1 MTREEHPSDPAVE
14 RYLAAVRKSLR
25 GMPEAEVQE
34 ILRELRAHIT
44 ERSGPGGD
52 PEPALRSL
60 GDPDELARQYRGER
74 VAARMECS
82 RSPIVILYGML
93 LLRGRSVSGWMA
105 LALAMFGYAWAI
117 VLGAAGIEKI
127 VSPRDVG
134 LWVRPDWWLPRLM
147 VDGPGPPGAREVLG
161 WWMVPAGL
169 IACALLVFLTRR
181 FGLWWI
187 HRSRGARAAADGR

>member
-1 MTREEHPSDPAVE
+1 MTRHDLPSDPAVE
-14 RYLAAVRKSLR
+14 RYLAAVRKGLR
-25 GMPEAEVQE
+25 GMPEADAEE
-34 ILRELRAHIT
+34 ILLELRAHIT

-52 PEPALRSL
+52 PEAALRSL

-82 RSPIVILYGML
+82 LSPLVILHGML
-93 LLRGRSVSGWMA
+93 LLRGRSVSGWAA

-134 LWVRPDWWLPRLM
+134 LWVRPDSWLPRLM
-147 VDGPGPPGAREVLG
+147 VDGPGPPGSREILG
-161 WWMVPAGL
+161 WWIVPAGPM
-169 IACALLVFLTRR
+169 ACALLVFLTRR

-187 HRSRGARAAADGR
+187 RRSGGARTAADGH

>member
-1 MTREEHPSDPAVE
+1 MTREVHPSDPVVE
-14 RYLAAVRKSLR
+14 RYLAAVRKGLR
-25 GMPEAEVQE
+25 GMPGAEVEE
-34 ILRELRAHIT
+34 ILRELRAHIV
-44 ERSGPGGD
+44 ERSGPGAD

-82 RSPIVILYGML
+82 RSPIVILHGML
-93 LLRGRSVSGWMA
+93 LLRGRGVSGWMA

-117 VLGAAGIEKI
+117 VLATAGIEKI
-127 VSPRDVG
+127 LSPRDVG
-134 LWVRPDWWLPRLM
+134 LWVRPGSWLPHLT
-147 VDGPGPPGAREVLG
+147 VEGPGPPGTREVLG

-169 IACALLVFLTRR
+169 IACALLLFLTRR

-187 HRSRGARAAADGR
+187 RRSGGARTEADGH